1 MPVPDGAAGRSPAE
15 PIPKAELEALL
26 NESLTKPAAGRVY
39 DYYLGGNSN
48 WAIDR
53 EFAQEQISQWPD
65 TPWLIRQNRKFLV
78 RAVRYLMRQGI
89 RQFVDIGSGLPTEGN
104 VHEIAEEVAP
114 GEARVVYIDH
124 DPVVH
129 AHSTLLLERNGE
141 PSRHRSLLADLLDHE
156 RLWGGVLDT
165 GVIDPEQPLA
175 LLMVAVVHLIPDT
188 RRPQDSLAYYRSALA
203 PGSFLALSH
212 GTAEGLDEG
221 DWSQLEKVLDN
232 YDQKATNPLL
242 TRSRQ
247 EILDMFGGWELMPP
261 GLVWTPEWTDEPRS
275 EEFPGDP
282 EPARSRILAG
292 VARKP
297 TT

>member
-1 MPVPDGAAGRSPAE
+1 MPVMDGAAGRSPAE
-15 PIPKAELEALL
+15 PIPKAELEILL
-26 NESLTKPAAGRVY
+26 NDSLSKPSAARVY

-65 TPWLIRQNRKFLV
+65 IPWLIRQNRKFLV
-78 RAVRYLMRQGI
+78 RAVRYLTRQGI

-104 VHEIAEEVAP
+104 VHEIAEEAAP
-114 GEARVVYIDH
+114 GQARVVYVDH

-141 PSRHRSLLADLLDHE
+141 PTRHRTLLADLLDYE

-175 LLMVAVVHLIPDT
+175 LLLVAVVHLIPDEL
-188 RRPQDSLAYYRSALA
+188 RPEDALAYYRTALA

-212 GTAEGLDEG
+212 GTLDGSDDVER
-221 DWSQLEKVLDN
+221 SQLGKVQQN
-232 YDQKATNPLL
+232 YDRKATNPLL
-242 TRSRQ
+242 SRSRDQ
-247 EILDMFGGWELMPP
+247 ISGMFGGWELMPP
-261 GLVWTPEWTDEPRS
+261 GLVWTPEWTDEPEQ
-275 EEFPGDP
+275 EEFPGNP
-282 EPARSRILAG
+282 EPSRSRILAG

-297 TT
+297 NA